1 MDFRFNGISSEK
13 INKVSVVMA
22 TLGGFSVEKTIKALN
37 SGSIVPEEIIIC
49 IPEDYKR
56 YVEKLQFENVRVL
69 IAPYPGQVSQRVFGF
84 QHVSNNLVLQLD
96 DDIELRYD
104 CLEKLVDYI
113 LTAENIAVA
122 PKMFDAS
129 TGHYHASLS
138 PQLLTIPFFR
148 NFIFWTVNGLEGY
161 IPGKIGKAGVG
172 MGLPEMPEDWS
183 DIEWLPGGCVLH
195 RKKNLILSDYYNFK
209 GKAFAEDLFHSV
221 LLRNKGVH
229 LVRCGRAHCDVDFS
243 SEDSNNLF
251 GILRGYY
258 AYGIALQK
266 FINDTGGNSI
276 FLYMYLLFNFLNIL
290 LSKILKLIN
299 GIGR

>member
-1 MDFRFNGISSEK
+1 MELRFNNLSTEK

-22 TLGGFSVEKTIKALN
+22 TLGGFSVERTIKSLN

-49 IPEDYKR
+49 IPEDCKR
-56 YVEKLQFENVRVL
+56 YVEKLQYENVRIL
-69 IAPYPGQVSQRVFGF
+69 ITPYRGQVSQRVFGF

-122 PKMFDAS
+122 PKMFDVR
-129 TGHYHASLS
+129 TGHYHASHT
-138 PQLLTIPFFR
+138 PQLLTIPFFQ
-148 NFIFWTVNGLEGY
+148 NLIFWTVNGLDGY
-161 IPGKIGKAGVG
+161 IPGKIGKSGVG

-195 RKKNLILSDYYNFK
+195 RKKNLILCDYYTFK

-229 LVRCGRAHCDVDFS
+229 LVRCGRARCDVDFLN
-243 SEDSNNLF
+243 EDSNNFF
-251 GILRGYY
+251 GILRGYF
-258 AYGIALQK
+258 AYTITLQK
-266 FINDTGGNSI
+266 FINDNGGNSI
-276 FLYMYLLFNFLNIL
+276 FLYMYLLLNLLNIL
-290 LSKILKLIN
+290 LRKIFKLFNSIS
-299 GIGR
+299 R